1 METTL
6 IPSMPKKKKPSGI
19 LSVLLY
25 IKENWTMLLLAAPAI
40 ILIIMFSYVPNLGT
54 VMAFQDFS
62 PKTGFLSE
70 FVGLRNFRILFDS
83 PQIVRLI
90 RNTLLLNIM
99 FIIAQTFFAVV
110 IALLLNEVIS
120 VKYKRLLQSLMF
132 LPYFMGWSLVA
143 MVLFGLIDYD
153 VGTINA
159 LLERAGLARIIITD
173 NPALWPFILTGIRV
187 WKFTGSGCIIYL
199 AVLVSVDPQ
208 LYEAAAIDG
217 ASRWQRARY
226 ISLPSLIPTVILLTL
241 LAIGSIFYG
250 DFGMIYAVVGD
261 RALLYPT
268 TDVIDTYIMRAL
280 RLNANYGFNSAVG
293 LLQSV
298 LGFICIFGANLIARW
313 YSKRIGENYALF

>member
-1 METTL
+1 MQTTHITTL
-6 IPSMPKKKKPSGI
+6 PRRKKQT
-19 LSVLLY
+19 SVFSLFHYLR
-25 IKENWTMLLLAAPAI
+25 ENWTLLLLAAPAI
-40 ILIIMFSYVPNLGT
+40 ILILMFSYIPNVGT

-62 PKTGFLSE
+62 PKTSFLSP
-70 FVGLRNFRILFDS
+70 FVGFRNFRILFDS
-83 PQIVRLI
+83 PQIGRLI
-90 RNTLLLNIM
+90 RNTLVLNTM
-99 FIIAQTFFAVV
+99 FIASQTFFAVM
-110 IALLLNEVIS
+110 IALLLNEVRS

-143 MVLFGLIDYD
+143 MVLYGLIDYE
-153 VGTINA
+153 VGTINS
-159 LLERAGLARIIITD
+159 LLKQAGMERVIFTD
-173 NPALWPFILTGIRV
+173 NPALWPFILTAIRV

-226 ISLPSLIPTVILLTL
+226 ISFPALVPTIILLTL

-280 RLNANYGFNSAVG
+280 RLNANYGFNAAVG

-298 LGFICIFGANLIARW
+298 LGFICIFGANLVARW
-313 YSKRIGENYALF
+313 YSRKIGEDYALF